1 MLRDFKAPNYQYKDK
16 VIVGLTERILVR
28 GTLGKEEGL
37 MARVDT
43 GATKSSID
51 IKLAAELR
59 LGPVIKTKIVR
70 SASGSGIRP
79 VVMVD
84 VIIADKT
91 FRTEFTLA
99 DRSQMK
105 YKVLIGQDIL
115 RQGFL
120 IDPVKKTGNLQ

>member
-120 IDPVKKTGNLQ
+120 IDPVKKTGSLQ